1 MRNARYMG
9 INEHGNLTFGRAD
22 TVELSRKYGTPLYI
36 MDETEIRTRCREIKE
51 ALSGKYVNSK
61 VLYASKVFSCKE
73 IYRILAE
80 EDMGVDVVSAGEFYT
95 ALCAGFPREEIY
107 FHGNNKTISELEY
120 TIEQGIG
127 YIVIDNFY
135 EIENVQKIAQ
145 EKNKI
150 VKALLRIS
158 PGVEG
163 HTHEAISTG
172 QLDSKFGFTMDFGI
186 ALEAVKKV
194 LSMSNIE
201 FKGIHCHIGSQ
212 MFLPE
217 IYKAGAE
224 RMTDLA
230 LDIKRQC
237 EVDIEQLNI
246 GGGFGVY
253 YTEEDSPKDISVF
266 MDSIIENITLNC
278 QQKNLE
284 LPKILIEPG
293 RWLMGEAGATLYTA
307 GAIKD
312 IPDVRK
318 YVSVDGGMTDNIR
331 PALYEA
337 KYEAVV
343 ANKAG
348 IEAEEM
354 VTIAGKCC
362 ESGDKLIIDAHL
374 PKIESGDIL
383 AVLTTGAYNYSMA
396 SNYNRIC
403 RSAVVMIKDG
413 VDREI
418 VRRETFEDLIRND
431 L

>member
-1 MRNARYMG
+1 MRTARYID
-9 INEHGNLTFGRAD
+9 INEAGHLIFGGAD
-22 TVELSRKYGTPLYI
+22 TVELAKKYETPLYI
-36 MDETEIRTRCREIKE
+36 MDETEIRVRCREIKE
-51 ALSGKYVNSK
+51 ALTGKYTNSK
-61 VLYASKVFSCKE
+61 ILYASKVFSCKE
-73 IYRILAE
+73 IYRILSE
-80 EDMGVDVVSAGEFYT
+80 EGLGVDVVSAGEFYT
-95 ALCAGFPREEIY
+95 AICAGFPRTEIY
-107 FHGNNKTISELEY
+107 FHGNNKTIPELEY
-120 TIEQGIG
+120 TIKEDIG
-127 YIVIDNFY
+127 YIIIDNFY
-135 EIENVQKIAQ
+135 EMENVQRIAQ

-172 QLDSKFGFTMDFGI
+172 QLDSKFGFPMEFGI
-186 ALEAVKKV
+186 AMEAIKKV
-194 LSMSNIE
+194 VSMNNIE

-224 RMTDLA
+224 KMTDLA
-230 LDIKRQC
+230 LEIKQQLG
-237 EVDIEQLNI
+237 IEIEELNI

-253 YTEEDSPKDISVF
+253 YTEDDSPQDISIF
-266 MDSIIENITLNC
+266 MDSIIENITENC
-278 QQKNLE
+278 QKKNLM

-293 RWLMGEAGATLYTA
+293 RWLMGEAGATLYTI

-312 IPDVRK
+312 IPTVRK

-331 PALYEA
+331 PSLYGA

-348 IEAEEM
+348 ETPTEI

-374 PKIESGDIL
+374 PKVESGDIL

-396 SNYNRIC
+396 SNYNRIG
-403 RSAVVMIKDG
+403 RPAVVMIKDG
-413 VDREI
+413 VAREI
-418 VRRETFEDLIRND
+418 VRRESFEDLVKND